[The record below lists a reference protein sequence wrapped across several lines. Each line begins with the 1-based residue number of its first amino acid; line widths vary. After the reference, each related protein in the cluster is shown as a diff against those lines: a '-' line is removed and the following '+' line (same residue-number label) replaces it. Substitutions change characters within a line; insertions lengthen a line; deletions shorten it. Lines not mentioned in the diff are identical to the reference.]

1 MAYRKSTLRRML
13 PVTRK
18 LARLRGE
25 VASIDRRLKRIIEEE
40 VARIELDSQALW
52 KIHEAKEKG
61 EVTGEGMDP
70 LGKQMLSKATKEVT
84 F

>member
-1 MAYRKSTLRRML
+1 MYRKSTLRKML

-25 VASIDRRLKRIIEEE
+25 VASVDRRLKKVIEE
-40 VARIELDSQALW
+40 VSSIELDSQALW
-52 KIHEAKEKG
+52 KIHQAEDKG
-61 EVTGEGMDP
+61 EVTGKGMKELDR
-70 LGKQMLSKATKEVT
+70 QMLSKATKEVP